1 MSSAIAHP
9 IILTAHDSTQST
21 AIQSL
26 TARVTVTEP
35 RLLTVRFC
43 LQADMSRIRVASVEN
58 AVPGRADGL
67 WKHTC
72 FEAFLRPG
80 DSRGYYEFNF
90 SPAKQWAAYHF
101 DAYREGMTEVQFTT
115 EPPGKGS
122 SGNGP
127 QIRVR
132 KEPDRLELDVT
143 VPLPLSVTAGAAPA
157 LRLAV
162 TAVVEEEN
170 GRLCYW
176 SARHPPGKPDFH
188 HPDSFAIELAM
199 KSAG

>member
-9 IILTAHDSTQST
+9 IILTAHVATQSA

-26 TARVTVTEP
+26 SARITVTEP
-35 RLLTVRFC
+35 HLLTVHFC
-43 LQADMSRIRVASVEN
+43 LQADMARIRASDET

-101 DAYREGMTEVQFTT
+101 DAYREGMTAVQFFN
-115 EPPGKGS
+115 EPAGNAAFR
-122 SGNGP
+122 NGP

-132 KEPDRLELDVT
+132 TESGRLDLEAT

-157 LRLAV
+157 ARLAV
-162 TAVVEEEN
+162 TAVVEEDN
-170 GRLCYW
+170 GSLSYW

-188 HPDSFAIELAM
+188 HPDSFAIEL
-199 KSAG
+199 